1 MIISLFLITINQ
13 LINNLEEWLKVIDNS
28 FIAFNFFVEL
38 LFRYFK
44 YIFFGILLII
54 GILTLLS
61 LRGTYFLER
70 IRYSKEEKLED
81 NPMTKPRLI
90 LGTSYIV
97 MSFGILFDWFTY
109 FLIVVLDPLPDRLIF
124 NFVQLPDTIN
134 LFDLNRISDI
144 SQVIYPC
151 EKTIYYIVALFSLGA
166 ILDITISI
174 WHIINARKSVRKYFF
189 YLIGGIVDGILTGF
203 TTCLPL
209 FL

>member
-28 FIAFNFFVEL
+28 FITFNSFVEL
-38 LFRYFK
+38 LFGYFK

-70 IRYSKEEKLED
+70 IRYSKEEKLKD

-90 LGTSYIV
+90 LGTCYIII
-97 MSFGILFDWFTY
+97 SFGILFDWFIY

-124 NFVQLPDTIN
+124 NFIQLPDTIN

-144 SQVIYPC
+144 SQAIYPY

-166 ILDITISI
+166 ILDITINI
-174 WHIINARKSVRKYFF
+174 GQIINARKSTRKYFF
-189 YLIGGIVDGILTGF
+189 FLIGGIVDGILTGF